1 MKKRFVKLWTICLS
15 ISCLV
20 GCGANSV
27 STGSEATSSVSA
39 GSETASS
46 VESTSNTS
54 SEGSEEG
61 TEDYYDAVFL
71 EKLSD
76 GLQARWDLTN
86 REEESENGITFEEE
100 LTRDEKYVN
109 TELDILGECRDKVFE
124 DPTLQEYAIT
134 YTNGLKTQK
143 ELVEKALAKEID
155 EKTFYEKWQ
164 DAYTKRGEQIYNIY
178 NDYDLKID
186 SKYVYN
192 LNMIFNN
199 VYLNRYGISAFVDK
213 LNSSITDGTVVE
225 SSNDG
230 LDIIKVTRTNPT
242 EYEFKDLPI
251 YLHIYDGKGT
261 DDYEDDE
268 FKEVLR
274 YTVGSW
280 KPGEEVQ
287 LTFKRELPT
296 DEEAPFIFL
305 DLY

>member
-1 MKKRFVKLWTICLS
+1 M
-15 ISCLV
+15 
-20 GCGANSV
+20 
-27 STGSEATSSVSA
+27 
-39 GSETASS
+39 
-46 VESTSNTS
+46 
-54 SEGSEEG
+54 
-61 TEDYYDAVFL
+61 
-71 EKLSD
+71 
-76 GLQARWDLTN
+76 
-86 REEESENGITFEEE
+86 
-100 LTRDEKYVN
+100 
-109 TELDILGECRDKVFE
+109 FE

-155 EKTFYEKWQ
+155 EETYYDKWY
-164 DAYTKRGEQIYNIY
+164 DAYSKRYEQIYNIY

-186 SKYVYN
+186 SKYVSN
-192 LNMIFNN
+192 LNAIFNT
-199 VYLNRYGISAFVDK
+199 VYLDRYGSSAFVDK
-213 LNSSITDGTVVE
+213 LNSSIMDGTVVE

-242 EYEFKDLPI
+242 EYEFKDLTI
-251 YLHIYDGKGT
+251 YLNIYDGKGT

-296 DEEAPFIFL
+296 DEEDPFIFL
-305 DLY
+305 DV